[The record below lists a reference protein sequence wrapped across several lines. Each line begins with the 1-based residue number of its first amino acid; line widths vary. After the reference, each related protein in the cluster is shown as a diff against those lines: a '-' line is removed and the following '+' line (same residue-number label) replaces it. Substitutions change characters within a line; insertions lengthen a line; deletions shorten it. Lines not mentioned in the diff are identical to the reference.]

1 MSFDVNHFQNQTL
14 SDVSRIEERLIAVA
28 CFFFVK
34 HHSLKR
40 YFFKLNSF

>member
-28 CFFFVK
+28 CFFF
-34 HHSLKR
+34 
-40 YFFKLNSF
+40 FFCETSFSEKIFFQT